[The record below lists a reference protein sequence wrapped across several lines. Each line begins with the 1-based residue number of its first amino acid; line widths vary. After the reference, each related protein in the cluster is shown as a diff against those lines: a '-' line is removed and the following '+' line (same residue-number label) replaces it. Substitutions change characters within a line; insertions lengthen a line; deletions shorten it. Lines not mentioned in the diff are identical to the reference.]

1 MATSARP
8 TVAALQT
15 ADTRLRDLALAVV
28 RPDVKVVSTDVFDTL
43 LWRQVPS
50 PPAAFGLVGDRLA
63 HRGMLTPAVT
73 AMGFASLRAQA
84 EEHARHR
91 LDERSRRTEVTLAEV
106 YELLGDGVLAAG
118 ARVAGA
124 ALKVELEV
132 ERDLLVPDLDVLAL
146 LEAAQEAG
154 KAVVAVSDTYFTED
168 QLRWLLDQPA
178 LRGFALDRVF
188 TSCGYRIGKSG
199 GLFDIVLRELDV
211 APEQIVHLGDN
222 EVADVEVPRGLGI
235 ACTPFEQRPAALEAV
250 MAAEA
255 RHVSRGPVFGRSPSD
270 AGVAPDL
277 TALRGKL
284 AARAEREALPGA
296 LRPYWDHGA
305 LVHGPVLTGF
315 AEWVQER
322 AAELGVTR
330 VHAFMREGAFLGPL
344 IDRAGEYGGTEIR
357 CAPLWLNREV
367 LALAAVSDA
376 SEEDL
381 RPLLERRRR
390 PTVARLL
397 RTLGLSFA
405 DLPRFAGHAE
415 TRLDDP
421 TTSVNLFEAIEADE
435 SVRVKVVAHAAAA
448 RERIVRYVQ
457 RELAGDA
464 RLVCVDIGW
473 GATAQ
478 GLLDR
483 ALAQTGLGVDVCGL
497 YLATHAGA
505 AQRTFQGTPT
515 AGFLAEFGLPLEATR
530 LLVRSPEVLE
540 QICMPDHGSQ
550 VGLGED
556 LEPVLEEGERDPVQA
571 AQAATVRDG
580 VLAFQREWARYR
592 LATPGKVA
600 ALSGAAELLRPLL
613 VRAVAAPTAEEVAA
627 FAGWLHDENQGSD
640 ATEAMV
646 NPALEPMLRHL
657 DPAGLRDLP
666 MHDLYWPF
674 AAAARID
681 PTWPALIDLA
691 AAGELPWDALS
702 GEADTGP
709 FTVRVGRG
717 AMVDT
722 DDQQVGGRIVRNR
735 FGLSA
740 VHGTLRGGSIEE
752 LVIRPSDVPAV
763 VRLDHLELR
772 CHVQGRA
779 EPEVI
784 VLRDPQDFTRL
795 QRVNAFWLNPN
806 LFVAHGTAA
815 ELRLGLDDVVGHVF
829 RVDVQVAFATL
840 AIGELLPTPGRVRS
854 VEEAG
859 TRVEELEALVEHH
872 SRTIANMDSSLS
884 WKLTKPLRSLK
895 SR

>member
-1 MATSARP
+1 MATSAR
-8 TVAALQT
+8 TSHAVLQT
-15 ADTRLRDLALAVV
+15 ADTRLRELAEAVV
-28 RPDVKVVSTDVFDTL
+28 RPDVKVVCTDVFDTL
-43 LWRQVPS
+43 LWRQVPV
-50 PPAAFGLVGDRLA
+50 PPAAFGLVGERLA
-63 HRGMLTPAVT
+63 QRGMLLPSIT
-73 AMGFASLRAQA
+73 AMGFGSLRSQA
-84 EEHARHR
+84 EAHARH
-91 LDERSRRTEVTLAEV
+91 LLSERTERTEVTLDEIYAH
-106 YELLGDGVLAAG
+106 LGDGVLAAG
-118 ARVAGA
+118 ARVAGQ
-124 ALKVELEV
+124 ALQVELEL
-132 ERDLLVPDLDVLAL
+132 ERQLLVPDLDVLAL

-154 KAVVAVSDTYFTED
+154 KAVAAVSDTYFTGD
-168 QLRWLLDQPA
+168 HLRWLLAQPA
-178 LRGFALDRVF
+178 LRGFTLDHVF
-188 TSCGYRIGKSG
+188 TSCDHRIGKSG
-199 GLFDIVLRELDV
+199 GLWDLVLRELDV
-211 APEQIVHLGDN
+211 APEQVVHLGDN
-222 EVADVEVPRGLGI
+222 EVADVEVPRRLGI
-235 ACTPFEQRPAALEAV
+235 AAFGFEQRPDALDRV
-250 MAAEA
+250 MTAEA
-255 RHVSRGPVFGRSPSD
+255 RHVSRGPVFGRSRSD

-315 AEWVQER
+315 AEWVQEQ
-322 AAELGVTR
+322 AASLGVTR

-344 IDRAGEYGGTEIR
+344 LDRAGEYGGTEIR

-367 LALAAVSDA
+367 LALAAISDA
-376 SEEDL
+376 SDADL

-397 RTLGLSFA
+397 RTLGLSAA
-405 DLPRFAGHAE
+405 DLPRFTGHAD
-415 TRLDDP
+415 TRLDDFI
-421 TTSVNLFEAIEADE
+421 TATNLFAAIESDE
-435 SVRVKVVAHAAAA
+435 TVRVKVVAHAAAA

-483 ALAQTGLGVDVCGL
+483 ALRQTGLDIEVHGL
-497 YLATHAGA
+497 YLALHEGA

-515 AGFLAEFGLPLEATR
+515 AGFLAEFGLPYEATR

-550 VGLGED
+550 VALD
-556 LEPVLEEGERDPVQA
+556 DSLEPVLEAGERDPVQA

-600 ALSGAAELLRPLL
+600 ALAGAPELLRPLL
-613 VRAVAAPTAEEVAA
+613 LRAVAAPTPEEVAA

-646 NPALEPMLRHL
+646 NPALGAMLRHL
-657 DPAGLRDLP
+657 DPAGLKDLP
-666 MHDLYWPF
+666 MNDLYWPF
-674 AAAARID
+674 AAAASVD

-691 AAGELPWDALS
+691 ASGQLPWDALS
-702 GEADTGP
+702 GAADTGP
-709 FTVRVGRG
+709 FTVHARG
-717 AMVDT
+717 SMVD
-722 DDQQVGGRIVRNR
+722 DEAHVGGRIVRNR
-735 FGLSA
+735 LGLSA
-740 VHGTLRGGSIEE
+740 VHGTLRGGSIEG
-752 LVIRPSDVPAV
+752 LVIRPADTPAI
-763 VRLDHLELR
+763 VRFDHLELR

-784 VLRDPQDFTRL
+784 TLSHPQDFARL

-806 LFVAHGTAA
+806 LFIAHATGA
-815 ELRLGLDDVVGHVF
+815 ELVLSLADVVGHVF

-840 AIGELLPTPGRVRS
+840 AIGEMLPTPGRVRS

-859 TRVEELEALVEHH
+859 TRVEALEALVEQH

-884 WKLTKPLRSLK
+884 WRITKPLRSFK
-895 SR
+895 QR